1 MPPELRMAE
10 TPSADEGGYPPQW
23 QRPHYS
29 AFWTWLL
36 AITMPCIAFFAA
48 VAPSLAR
55 DLSSMVPV
63 VSALLLL
70 LSNIFMA
77 LTCFTDP
84 GKVPR
89 ASTEEI
95 HHMSSLPPRA
105 PHKYVV
111 NGVHVTTK
119 FCETCGIQ
127 RPPRCTHC
135 RSSDRCIEKWDHYC
149 PWLGTAIGRRN
160 HAFFVIFVWVT
171 ATLAAWVGSFAIAH
185 LCTVGTQLRSASP
198 ADALSLLSIR
208 PVVHAAD
215 WPLAVRALA
224 AAPLSGVLAA
234 YGVFVGLALLV
245 LGCFHCYL
253 LWINQTTYEHVS
265 DRYTNGRTNPFDR
278 GPLLNCLEV
287 CCPALVPPLQPAD
300 ADTVEALEA
309 GARVARA
316 ATLRGG
322 GSWGGSGGGSRGG
335 SGGGSR
341 GGDSDVTG
349 SPVGR
354 AGAHIRTS
362 HIRTGAPAAL
372 DEHNRREAVRHFAFN
387 EQRGPDEGCSLC
399 VVGKPGVVVGESGP
413 RHANHRR
420 RAGAAA
426 VVVVELS
433 TLGGRARSLQHQQDA
448 WYEDDEDAHHDA
460 SRFERERSTPQS
472 ERSSTALSF
481 TPSSLSF
488 TPPSGEPPPSPKA
501 EAWADEGD
509 EDGDDDGP
517 DALAL
522 PPGTGAAIEGVSL
535 FLQAP
540 QG

>member
-1 MPPELRMAE
+1 
-10 TPSADEGGYPPQW
+10 
-23 QRPHYS
+23 
-29 AFWTWLL
+29 
-36 AITMPCIAFFAA
+36 
-48 VAPSLAR
+48 
-55 DLSSMVPV
+55 
-63 VSALLLL
+63 
-70 LSNIFMA
+70 MA

-89 ASTEEI
+89 ASSEEI
-95 HHMSSLPPRA
+95 HHMSSMPPRA
-105 PHKYVV
+105 PHMYVV

-160 HAFFVIFVWVT
+160 YAFFVIFVWVT

-185 LCTVGTQLRSASP
+185 LRTVGTQLRSASP
-198 ADALSLLSIR
+198 ADALSLLSIL

-253 LWINQTTYEHVS
+253 IWINQTTYEH
-265 DRYTNGRTNPFDR
+265 
-278 GPLLNCLEV
+278 
-287 CCPALVPPLQPAD
+287 
-300 ADTVEALEA
+300 
-309 GARVARA
+309 
-316 ATLRGG
+316 
-322 GSWGGSGGGSRGG
+322 
-335 SGGGSR
+335 
-341 GGDSDVTG
+341 
-349 SPVGR
+349 
-354 AGAHIRTS
+354 H
-362 HIRTGAPAAL
+362 
-372 DEHNRREAVRHFAFN
+372 
-387 EQRGPDEGCSLC
+387 
-399 VVGKPGVVVGESGP
+399 
-413 RHANHRR
+413 
-420 RAGAAA
+420 
-426 VVVVELS
+426 
-433 TLGGRARSLQHQQDA
+433 QHDA
-448 WYEDDEDAHHDA
+448 WNEDDEDA

-472 ERSSTALSF
+472 ERSTALSF

-522 PPGTGAAIEGVSL
+522 PPGTGAAIESVSL

>member
-10 TPSADEGGYPPQW
+10 LPSADEGGYPPQW
-23 QRPHYS
+23 QRPHLS

-55 DLSSMVPV
+55 EHSSTVPV

-70 LSNIFMA
+70 LSNVFMA

-89 ASTEEI
+89 ASSEEI
-95 HHMSSLPPRA
+95 HHMSSMPPRA
-105 PHKYVV
+105 PHMYVV

-160 HAFFVIFVWVT
+160 YAFFVIFVWVT

-185 LCTVGTQLRSASP
+185 LRTVGTQLRSASP
-198 ADALSLLSIR
+198 ADALSLLSIL

-234 YGVFVGLALLV
+234 YGVVVGLALLV

-253 LWINQTTYEHVS
+253 IWINQTTYEHVS
-265 DRYTNGRTNPFDR
+265 DRYSHGRTNPFDR
-278 GPLLNCLEV
+278 GPLLNLLEV

-300 ADTVEALEA
+300 ADTAEALEA

-316 ATLRGG
+316 ASLRG
-322 GSWGGSGGGSRGG
+322 GGSGGGS
-335 SGGGSR
+335 GGGDR

-354 AGAHIRTS
+354 TVAH
-362 HIRTGAPAAL
+362 AAL
-372 DEHNRREAVRHFAFN
+372 DEHDRREAVRHLAFN
-387 EQRGPDEGCSLC
+387 EPRGPYEGHSLC
-399 VVGKPGVVVGESGP
+399 VVGEPGP
-413 RHANHRR
+413 RHAKHRG

-426 VVVVELS
+426 VVVELS
-433 TLGGRARSLQHQQDA
+433 TLGGRARSSQHQHDA
-448 WYEDDEDAHHDA
+448 WNEDDEDA

-472 ERSSTALSF
+472 ERSTALSF

-522 PPGTGAAIEGVSL
+522 PPGTGAAIESVSL